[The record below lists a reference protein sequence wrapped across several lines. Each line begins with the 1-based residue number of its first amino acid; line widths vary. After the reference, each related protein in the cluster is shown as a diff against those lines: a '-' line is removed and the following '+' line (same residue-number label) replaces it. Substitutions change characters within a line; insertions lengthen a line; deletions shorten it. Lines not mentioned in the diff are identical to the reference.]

1 MGVFWGDE
9 IEEVEEK
16 DLVEETAEAGE
27 DCGASDVVDDAVDA
41 VDAVGAVGAVG
52 AVDKTVDDVVGT
64 TVLTAVVAPAGNTM
78 FGGLV
83 LLSLFWLLLP
93 PRNGVRNEGSIVPSC
108 CWSSP
113 SAETIKEEEA
123 FTSRA
128 TASSCSFLLPA
139 ILPFRL
145 EPYMLSFSM
154 TASSFFSPTPRVYV
168 LDEDKEVALNDSLE
182 RGAPFDSS
190 CNVCANPSTK

>member
-1 MGVFWGDE
+1 M
-9 IEEVEEK
+9 
-16 DLVEETAEAGE
+16 
-27 DCGASDVVDDAVDA
+27 
-41 VDAVGAVGAVG
+41 
-52 AVDKTVDDVVGT
+52 
-64 TVLTAVVAPAGNTM
+64 LTAVVAPAGNTM

-113 SAETIKEEEA
+113 SAETMIKEEEA